1 MNKIIEPMAP
11 MLGVTGKFLLGLY
24 FLLPGISK
32 VAGYDGTMQYMI
44 EHAVPLTAV
53 LLPLTIVV
61 QIAGGTALMVGW
73 QTRTVALVLAGL
85 TLAINL
91 FMHDF
96 WNVYEGL
103 SQQHETQNFVK
114 NLAVM
119 AGLLVLSAGSG
130 AQTLSLKRSR
140 EANAA
145 Q

>member
-1 MNKIIEPMAP
+1 MAP
-11 MLGVTGKFLLGLY
+11 MLGVTGRFLLGLY

-44 EHAVPLTAV
+44 EHAVPLAAV
-53 LLPLTIVV
+53 LLPITIVA
-61 QIAGGTALMVGW
+61 QIAGGTALIVGW
-73 QTRTVALVLAGL
+73 QTRTVALILAAL

-103 SQQHETQNFVK
+103 SQHHETQNFVK

-130 AQTLSLKRSR
+130 AQALSLDRRR
-140 EANAA
+140 EGHAA